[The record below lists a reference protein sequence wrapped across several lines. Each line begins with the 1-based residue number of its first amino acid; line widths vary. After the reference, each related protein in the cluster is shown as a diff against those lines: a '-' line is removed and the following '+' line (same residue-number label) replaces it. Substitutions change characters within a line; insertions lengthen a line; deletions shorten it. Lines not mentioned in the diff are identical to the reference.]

1 VKSDA
6 LSTGK
11 VSELRLALIDSR
23 ALVRNAVAFLLQSWA
38 HVRHVSKPIGTI
50 VVLPFQD
57 VSEFEAW
64 NRDPANRA
72 QDIGVVAFNI
82 GATSLAD
89 DRNVRDIC
97 ALQELLASLPLVV
110 IADSLEPKL
119 AIDWLRKGIKG
130 YIPATSSPPVT
141 IEALQLVWA
150 GGTFIPPDLLQ
161 HVSGESLGT
170 VPGADGVNIK
180 TVPAA
185 PLTAR
190 ESSVLGLLRQG
201 NPNKIIAAELGI
213 SESTVK
219 VYVRQIMRKLGAI
232 NRTHACYLL
241 QNRDA
246 PPGAE
251 PDSRIALAAPTQDG
265 VVAQPPG
272 RILGETGS
280 YDR

>member
-1 VKSDA
+1 VEADV

-23 ALVRNAVAFLLQSWA
+23 ALVRDAVAFLLQSWA
-38 HVRHVSKPIGTI
+38 HVRKPIGTM

-57 VSEFEAW
+57 VSAFQAW
-64 NRDPANRA
+64 NRDPANPA
-72 QDIGVVAFNI
+72 QDIGVVALNI
-82 GATSLAD
+82 GASSLAD
-89 DRNVRDIC
+89 DRNLRDIG
-97 ALQELLASLPLVV
+97 ALQGLLASLPLVLM
-110 IADSLEPKL
+110 ADCLEPKL

-130 YIPATSSPPVT
+130 YIPATSSPPVA

-161 HVSGESLGT
+161 HVSDESLST
-170 VPGADGVNIK
+170 VPGVDGVNIK
-180 TVPAA
+180 TVPTSS
-185 PLTAR
+185 LTAR
-190 ESSVLGLLRQG
+190 EHSVIGLLRQG

-241 QNRDA
+241 QNRAAA
-246 PPGAE
+246 PGTE
-251 PDSRIALAAPTQDG
+251 PDSRIEAAPPTHEG
-265 VVAQPPG
+265 VEAHPPVH
-272 RILGETGS
+272 ILGQAGS
-280 YDR
+280 YHR